1 MAKTFTSSN
10 GRTVTIRP
18 VSQFKIDT
26 IRGSKK
32 EISVPTYSVT
42 NVAGD
47 VQEFPLDE
55 EIAKSQGREAEW
67 AEYKKANAKNEAA
80 FAKKYFSLLIWD
92 GTDVEISPEWEEE
105 CAFFGT
111 LPENRIEKKVQY
123 VYDQILMTPEDMNDL
138 MAEILLVSQIS
149 KEVVDNLRTTFRSRI
164 QRNAHRQVPEK
175 EESLEGGGADLGDA
189 GNSEILESEA
199 V

>member
-1 MAKTFTSSN
+1 MAASFTSSN
-10 GRTVTIRP
+10 GRAITIRP

-32 EISVPTYSVT
+32 EVPVPTYTVT
-42 NVAGD
+42 NVAGEA
-47 VQEFPLDE
+47 QEFPLDE
-55 EIAKSQGREAEW
+55 EIAKNQGREAEW
-67 AEYKKANAKNEAA
+67 AAYKAAYAKNEAA
-80 FAKKYFSLLIWD
+80 FAKKYFSLLVWD
-92 GTDVEISPEWEEE
+92 GTDVEIDLDWEEE
-105 CAFFGT
+105 CRFFGT

-149 KEVVDNLRTTFRSRI
+149 KEVVDNLRATFRARI
-164 QRNAHRQVPEK
+164 QRHAHRPMSEEEK
-175 EESLEGGGADLGDA
+175 SLESGGADLGDA
-189 GNSEILESEA
+189 GNSEILEPQA